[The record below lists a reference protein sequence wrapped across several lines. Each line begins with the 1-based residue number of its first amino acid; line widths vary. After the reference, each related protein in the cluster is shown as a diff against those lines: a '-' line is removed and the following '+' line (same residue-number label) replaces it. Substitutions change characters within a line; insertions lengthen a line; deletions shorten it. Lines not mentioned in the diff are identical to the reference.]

1 MNWDIAF
8 SKQAEKFLEKNTVSR
23 KDIFELI
30 RSALKKF
37 KGEKVNIDVKK
48 LKGEWEGFHR
58 IRKGKARVIAEFRFD
73 NFSVFVEVIDW
84 RGEVYK

>member
-37 KGEKVNIDVKK
+37 QGEKVNVDVKK
-48 LKGEWEGFHR
+48 LKGEW
-58 IRKGKARVIAEFRFD
+58 KGRTI
-73 NFSVFVEVIDW
+73 
-84 RGEVYK
+84 